1 MSGAN
6 DTKIQWL
13 RAGSSTL
20 WSVLSTLGP
29 GGHGQTRARAREG
42 QKGAPGRSKWG
53 AFGVFFEKNQKI
65 PKIKK
70 TWIFSCFSSFHFFMF
85 FFFFIFHFFY
95 FFFFFMFSF
104 FQCSLQNVIT
114 SSFFSFPIV
123 WWAMWLNMICFP
135 PLQLLQISTTFMD
148 MVLTIQVSITT
159 RC

>member
-70 TWIFSCFSSFHFFMF
+70 RGFFLVFHFFIFSCFSFFLF
-85 FFFFIFHFFY
+85 SFFFIF
-95 FFFFFMFSF
+95 
-104 FQCSLQNVIT
+104 
-114 SSFFSFPIV
+114 SFFSCFHFFSV
-123 WWAMWLNMICFP
+123 VFKMWSLLRFFHS
-135 PLQLLQISTTFMD
+135 PLFGGQCGLIWYVFLHCSYCRYQPHLWIWFSRY
-148 MVLTIQVSITT
+148 
-159 RC
+159 RCQ